1 MEKLFSLLA
10 FASFAVGA
18 IIHYYNT
25 TAKQALLKLSTS
37 KERIMYREN
46 VFKQRIKIICKVI
59 CFPIIF
65 IFCFFLLV
73 IVVNYFDE
81 SSHDYKMWLSMFFS
95 FFAIII
101 IIAVPLGIIIFM
113 QYKGNLS
120 YYDKNAFLRET
131 NTFVL
136 YLRGFEKDN
145 YSNIFRLSFIKP
157 KGFSEYNFTKIVSKK
172 YLCAAIGMTI
182 ELDAPLGAKRIYVD
196 DNTWK
201 DDVMDLIDKAKIVFI
216 LVNNRPSCLW
226 EIESSAKYLNKTVFI
241 VDNPVKYVL
250 VQEEVKEI
258 IHFPIISSLSMNNR
272 FFYLKSRNG
281 IFEYHEYNNTRKGYQ
296 KLFKESLQNESI

>member
-1 MEKLFSLLA
+1 MK
-10 FASFAVGA
+10 
-18 IIHYYNT
+18 
-25 TAKQALLKLSTS
+25 
-37 KERIMYREN
+37 
-46 VFKQRIKIICKVI
+46 FKQT
-59 CFPIIF
+59 
-65 IFCFFLLV
+65 
-73 IVVNYFDE
+73 
-81 SSHDYKMWLSMFFS
+81 LS
-95 FFAIII
+95 
-101 IIAVPLGIIIFM
+101 
-113 QYKGNLS
+113 
-120 YYDKNAFLRET
+120 ET

-145 YSNIFRLSFIKP
+145 YSDKFRLSFTKP

-201 DDVMDLIDKAKIVFI
+201 NNVMDLIDKAKIVFI

-226 EIESSAKYLNKTVFI
+226 EIESSAGYLDKTVFI

-258 IHFPIISSLSMNNR
+258 IHFPVIPSLSMSNR
-272 FFYLKSRNG
+272 FFYLKNRNG

-296 KLFKESLQNESI
+296 KLFEESLQNESL